1 MTRHNTIQSGQHK
14 QIILYIGIF
23 LSIQSCQTLAADL
36 SSSSIQGKRFFT
48 TQQERN
54 KLDNTRLKL
63 LSKNKNVSIKRIVK
77 KKSHP
82 VPAVQMRG
90 FIKRSDGKTTIWLN
104 QGNTLKSSTV
114 DHVKVGKTPNADGGV
129 KVKLP
134 NGKAITL
141 KPGQRYDPLTGRI
154 KSIY

>member
-1 MTRHNTIQSGQHK
+1 MIHHNTTQSGYHK
-14 QIILYIGIF
+14 QIILYIGVF
-23 LSIQSCQTLAADL
+23 LSIQSCQALAADL
-36 SSSSIQGKRFFT
+36 SPSSIQGKRFFT

-63 LSKNKNVSIKRIVK
+63 LSKDKNVSTKRIVK
-77 KKSHP
+77 KKSRP

-90 FIKRSDGKTTIWLN
+90 FIKRSDGKTTTWLN

-114 DHVKVGKTPNADGGV
+114 DHVKVGKTPNTAGGV

-134 NGKAITL
+134 DGKAITL